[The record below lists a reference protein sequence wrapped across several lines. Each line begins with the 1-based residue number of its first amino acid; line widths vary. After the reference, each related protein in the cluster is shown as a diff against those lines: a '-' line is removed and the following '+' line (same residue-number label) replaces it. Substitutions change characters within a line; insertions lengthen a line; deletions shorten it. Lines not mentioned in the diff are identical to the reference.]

1 MTAAER
7 VKPDIIDNSRR
18 DRIAKGSGS
27 SASDVTQLVG
37 QFKQMRQM
45 MQQMGGNKFA
55 KRKAKK
61 GKKGRKGGGGRVTPK
76 GSTPK
81 IAKEAF
87 ALPTL
92 EEMEAQLPGR
102 KGGAGLPGMD

>member
-1 MTAAER
+1 
-7 VKPDIIDNSRR
+7 
-18 DRIAKGSGS
+18 
-27 SASDVTQLVG
+27 
-37 QFKQMRQM
+37 

-55 KRKAKK
+55 KKKAKKAKK
-61 GKKGRKGGGGRVTPK
+61 GRKGGGRVTPK

-81 IAKEAF
+81 IPKEAF

-102 KGGAGLPGMD
+102 KGSSGLPGLD